1 MAANEIKLDITPI
14 NGSAI
19 LDVEPVGNPIP
30 MNAEQVRVIYDSPYP
45 EYTGPTDVTPQ
56 VIAQSLATQDTLL
69 RRDISISAIPYYET
83 TNLSGGYT
91 VIIGG

>member
-1 MAANEIKLDITPI
+1 MTQTIPLRVAENGGTVPMIVAENGGTLPLD
-14 NGSAI
+14 
-19 LDVEPVGNPIP
+19 
-30 MNAEQVRVIYDSPYP
+30 AEQVRVIYVCPYP

-69 RRDISISAIPYYET
+69 KKDISISAIPYYET

-91 VIIGG
+91 AISGG

>member
-1 MAANEIKLDITPI
+1 
-14 NGSAI
+14 
-19 LDVEPVGNPIP
+19 

-56 VIAQSLATQDTLL
+56 IIGQTLPTQNTLL
-69 RRDISISAIPYYET
+69 KKDISISAIPYYET

-91 VIIGG
+91 AIIGG